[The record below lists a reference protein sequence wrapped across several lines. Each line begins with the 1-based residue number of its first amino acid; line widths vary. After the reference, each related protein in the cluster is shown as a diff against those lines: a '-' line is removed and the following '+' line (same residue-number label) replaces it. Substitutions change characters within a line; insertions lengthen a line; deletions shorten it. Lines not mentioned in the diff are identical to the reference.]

1 MKKAVLIGSLVLAS
15 LAVLVWNWNTISA
28 MSAPKN
34 YDYFVVGNSN
44 DVTTPTSFGLMLM
57 GGGKDVESAFQ
68 WMIGKSGGGDFVV
81 LRASG
86 TDAYN
91 PFIAG
96 LGKVDSVETLI
107 IKTRAA
113 ASDPF
118 IINKIRNA
126 EAVFIAGGDQ
136 WNYVNYWKGTPVEA
150 AINFVASKKAPIG
163 GTSAG
168 LAVLG
173 EFLFSAQND
182 GVTSADALADPFAQ
196 RVTLDRQFL
205 SMPLMKGIITDSHF
219 VERNRMGRTVAFLSR
234 IIENG
239 WASTVK
245 AIAIDR
251 ETAVAVE
258 ANGEASIH
266 GKNVA
271 YFIQAS
277 AKPEVCQPGRPLT
290 INNLSVYKTPSGAAF
305 NLPKWRGS
313 RGSAYT
319 ISASNG
325 ALTSSIGTIY

>member
-1 MKKAVLIGSLVLAS
+1 MGRIAFVVLCGCTLLVLPSAAWRQHAAS
-15 LAVLVWNWNTISA
+15 DDT
-28 MSAPKN
+28 KG
-34 YDYFVVGNSN
+34 YEYFVTGNPN
-44 DVTTPTSFGLMLM
+44 DVTAKTSYGLLLM
-57 GGGKDVESAFQ
+57 GGGKDVESAFR

-136 WNYVNYWKGTPVEA
+136 WNYVRNWKGTPVED

-182 GVTSADALADPFAQ
+182 GVTSADALANPFTE
-196 RVTLDRQFL
+196 RVTVDRQFL
-205 SMPLMKGIITDSHF
+205 SLPLMKGIITDSHF

-305 NLPKWRGS
+305 NLPKWRGNN
-313 RGSAYT
+313 GSAYK